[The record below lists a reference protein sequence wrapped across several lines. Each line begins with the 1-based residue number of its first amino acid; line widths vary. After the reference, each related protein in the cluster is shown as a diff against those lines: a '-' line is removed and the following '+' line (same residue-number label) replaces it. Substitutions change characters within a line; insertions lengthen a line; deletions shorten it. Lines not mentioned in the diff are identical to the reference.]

1 MSEKKIFPV
10 NKDRLVKEFAELV
23 EIDSVSFRE
32 RKMAD
37 VLIQKLEELGFSVR
51 EDDAAK
57 KIGSDAGNL
66 YAYRKGTLEGEPL
79 LFSSHMDT
87 VEPGS
92 GKHAVLHDDGTIT
105 SEGDTV
111 LGADDVAG
119 LASIL
124 EAVRTLQE
132 NDIPHRSLEILF
144 TVAEESYGKG
154 SSVFDYDTISARQAY
169 VLDISGP
176 VGRASLQEPT
186 LISFEIS
193 VKGKAAHAGFAPE
206 EGVHAIAA
214 AAAAIT
220 KIRQGRLDDETR
232 VNIGKIEGGQ
242 ATNIVPDLVTVK
254 GEIRSY
260 RHESALAQMEEIR
273 RIFEETAKSFG
284 AEAKVRDEV
293 ILQAYR
299 VEEDEAV
306 VQRFLRVCESLG
318 LDGRLTKT
326 FGGSDNNSF
335 LRHDIRGIV
344 LACGMNQVHSTIEY
358 TSVEELALCA
368 SIVAGL
374 MAEKS

>member
-1 MSEKKIFPV
+1 MRQKKRFPV
-10 NKDRLVKEFAELV
+10 DKDRMVREFAELV

-37 VLIQKLEELGFSVR
+37 VLIKKLEELGFSVR
-51 EDDAAK
+51 EDDAAGR
-57 KIGSDAGNL
+57 IGSNAGNL
-66 YAYRKGTLEGEPL
+66 YAYLEGSLEGEPI

-87 VEPGS
+87 VEPGI
-92 GKHAVLHDDGTIT
+92 GKHAVLHDDGKIT
-105 SEGDTV
+105 SRGDTV

-119 LASIL
+119 LSAIL

-132 NDIPHRSLEILF
+132 NAIPHRSIEVLF

-154 SSVFDYDTISARQAY
+154 SSVFDYDTINARQAY

-186 LISFEIS
+186 LISFEIL

-214 AAAAIT
+214 AADAIT

-242 ATNIVPDLVTVK
+242 ATNIVPDLVIVK

-260 RHESALAQMEEIR
+260 LHESALAQMDEIR
-273 RIFEETAKSFG
+273 RIFEESGESFG
-284 AEAKVRDEV
+284 AEVEVKDES
-293 ILQAYR
+293 LLWAYR
-299 VEEDEAV
+299 IEKNEPV
-306 VQRFLRVCESLG
+306 VQRFLRVCESLDLEG
-318 LDGRLTKT
+318 CLTKT

-335 LRHDIRGIV
+335 LRHGIRGIV

-358 TSVEELALCA
+358 TSAEELVLCA

-374 MAEKS
+374 MAQED